1 MSDLPEEEQQTESTG
16 IGSINTRFRK
26 MSASLSV
33 LSGRISRLEKYDSSV
48 MKILGLVALVLGFIL
63 LIMTVYAAVA
73 KEDFWLF
80 LKPAPFFLVFGLY
93 CFLRF
98 RFSQISAS
106 VGILLIT
113 ETWVLCFISA
123 ILPFYESGM
132 PLIDSVYEGISGF
145 TTTGS
150 SMLKDFDA
158 TPHSILL
165 WRAMIQWF
173 GGMTVVFVFAFLLP
187 MIGMGGKNLGSNEFG
202 GNSSEFSQDIRT
214 SALSFVRMYA
224 ALTFLEIVML
234 LIIGLI
240 GIDSDRLTLFDCI
253 CIAFSNVSTGG
264 LLPFSDSMA
273 SFSFP
278 VQFVTWVFMI
288 LGASNFFL
296 MVRSITQRKNL
307 LARSREW
314 KMMIGWFVACALII
328 TVALIYN
335 TPEQTG
341 LADFWQALYAVS
353 SSGTS
358 AGFAIADYLTWPAVA
373 TVILLI
379 VQFVGGCSGSTA
391 GGIKIHRLMAMK
403 AYIFAGMEK
412 IMHPGAVT
420 IMEVDGS
427 RMDSDQVTSILST
440 ALLFMAALIVATV
453 AIMVIE
459 DSDMLNSLYLT
470 VSAVSNAGTVVGT
483 GSLSF
488 EPTDLSKI
496 ILCFLMY
503 LGRMELVYILMMF
516 TRRFWSEVL
525 QSSKRHSVRMG
536 LFVKKN

>member
-1 MSDLPEEEQQTESTG
+1 MSDSSDGKLTFSSAVSAVMG
-16 IGSINTRFRK
+16 RYRK
-26 MSASLSV
+26 ISASLV
-33 LSGRISRLEKYDSSV
+33 VMSGRIKRLEKYDSSV
-48 MKILGLVALVLGFIL
+48 MKILGLVSTVLGTIL
-63 LIMTVYAAVA
+63 LIMSLYAAVA
-73 KEDFWLF
+73 KEDYWLF
-80 LKPAPFFLVFGLY
+80 LAPAPFFLLPGLY
-93 CFLRF
+93 AFLRF

-106 VGILLIT
+106 IGILLIT
-113 ETWVLCFISA
+113 ETWVLCFIA
-123 ILPFYESGM
+123 GIIPFYGSGM
-132 PLIDSVYEGISGF
+132 VLIDAIYEGISGF

-150 SMLKDFDA
+150 SMLKDFDS
-158 TPHSILL
+158 TPNSILL
-165 WRAMIQWF
+165 WRAVIQWF

-214 SALSFVRMYA
+214 SAISFVRMYA
-224 ALTFLEIVML
+224 LLTVIEIFLL
-234 LIIGLI
+234 LFIGLI
-240 GIDSDRLTLFDCI
+240 GVDSDNLSLFDCI
-253 CIAFSNVSTGG
+253 CISFSNVSTGG

-296 MVRSITQRKNL
+296 MVRSIAQRKNL
-307 LARSREW
+307 LIRSREW
-314 KMMIGWFVACALII
+314 IVMMVWFLVCALVI

-341 LADFWQALYAVS
+341 LYDFWQALYAVS
-353 SSGTS
+353 SAGTS

-379 VQFVGGCSGSTA
+379 AQFVGGCSGSTA
-391 GGIKIHRLMAMK
+391 GGIKVHRLMAMK

-420 IMEVDGS
+420 IMQVDGS
-427 RMDSDQVTSILST
+427 RMDSDQITSVLST
-440 ALLFMAALIVATV
+440 ALLFMATLIIGTI

-470 VSAVSNAGTVVGT
+470 VSAVSNAGAVVGT

-488 EPTDLSKI
+488 EPTELSKI
-496 ILCFLMY
+496 ILCFMMY
-503 LGRMELVYILMMF
+503 LGRMELVYVLMVF
-516 TRRFWSEVL
+516 TRRFWSEVM
-525 QSSKRHSVRMG
+525 QSSKKRSHRFI
-536 LFVKKN
+536 LFAGKN